1 MHDIICNSPSYI
13 YSQFKILEYFL
24 GMYNTYLTIV
34 DEVMGVKEDN
44 RKHKEILMPQQ
55 DDYQ

>member
-1 MHDIICNSPSYI
+1 
-13 YSQFKILEYFL
+13 
-24 GMYNTYLTIV
+24 MYNTYLTIV
-34 DEVMGVKEDN
+34 DEVMGVKEDS

>member
-34 DEVMGVKEDN
+34 DEVLNNKE
-44 RKHKEILMPQQ
+44 KHKEILMPQQ
-55 DDYQ
+55 DDY